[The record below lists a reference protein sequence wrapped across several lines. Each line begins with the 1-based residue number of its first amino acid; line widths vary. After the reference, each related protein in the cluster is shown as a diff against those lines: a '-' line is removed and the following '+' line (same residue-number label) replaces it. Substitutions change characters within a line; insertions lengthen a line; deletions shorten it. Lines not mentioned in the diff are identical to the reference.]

1 MFVDFE
7 VGKDELWLGPRY
19 FAHCNNNSTVFLRG
33 KSFNYSSN
41 ILKK

>member
-19 FAHCNNNSTVFLRG
+19 FAHCNNNSTVESIFERKEFQL
-33 KSFNYSSN
+33 F
-41 ILKK
+41 I

>member
-19 FAHCNNNSTVFLRG
+19 FAHGNNNSTVFLRG

-41 ILKK
+41 ILNK